1 MTTSPG
7 SEPDNRLPA
16 SARSD
21 PANRLP
27 IATRRM
33 WWGETAVIA
42 LVLVGAAI
50 MAGATADWLP
60 TALARLAVVVAIAWA
75 IAVPLVRW
83 RRWRWE
89 LHDEELDLLHGAW
102 RVVRTIVPITRIQHV
117 SVERTG
123 WTDAFGL
130 VRLHVH
136 TAAGKTTIP
145 GLERATADEL
155 RDRILARLRTP
166 DDL

>member
-1 MTTSPG
+1 
-7 SEPDNRLPA
+7 
-16 SARSD
+16 
-21 PANRLP
+21 
-27 IATRRM
+27 M
-33 WWGETAVIA
+33 WWGESAGIAAVPA
-42 LVLVGAAI
+42 VGALLL
-50 MAGATADWLP
+50 GASADWLP
-60 TALARLAVVVAIAWA
+60 LGLALLIAAGAVAWA
-75 IAVPLVRW
+75 IAIPIVGY

-89 LHDEELDLLHGAW
+89 LHEEDLDLVHGAW

-123 WTDAFGL
+123 WTDVFGL

-145 GLERATADEL
+145 GLERARADEL

>member
-1 MTTSPG
+1 MRTAAEAPCQTREVVTSPPRP
-7 SEPDNRLPA
+7 EPSHRLPTA
-16 SARSD
+16 ARK
-21 PANRLP
+21 
-27 IATRRM
+27 M
-33 WWGETAVIA
+33 WWGETAAVAVVLGVIA
-42 LVLVGAAI
+42 VVAGANWLPMPVAVLVVAA
-50 MAGATADWLP
+50 
-60 TALARLAVVVAIAWA
+60 VIAWA
-75 IAVPLVRW
+75 IVEPLVRYSH
-83 RRWRWE
+83 WRWE
-89 LHDEELDLLHGAW
+89 LHEEEVDLLHGTW
-102 RVVRTIVPITRIQHV
+102 RIVRTIVPITRIQHV

-123 WTDAFGL
+123 WTDALGL

>member
-1 MTTSPG
+1 MCEPRAATLDRLTETPR
-7 SEPDNRLPA
+7 SEP
-16 SARSD
+16 SH
-21 PANRLP
+21 RLP
-27 IATRRM
+27 IAARKM
-33 WWGETAVIA
+33 WWAETAAMAV
-42 LVLVGAAI
+42 VVCGFAA
-50 MAGATADWLP
+50 MAGANWLP
-60 TALARLAVVVAIAWA
+60 MLLAVPAVAVVVGWA
-75 IAVPLVRW
+75 IAVPLVRY
-83 RRWRWE
+83 RHWRWE
-89 LHDEELDLLHGAW
+89 LHEEELDLLYGAW
-102 RVVRTIVPITRIQHV
+102 RIVRTIVPITRIQHV

-123 WTDAFGL
+123 WTDRFGL

>member
-1 MTTSPG
+1 M
-7 SEPDNRLPA
+7 
-16 SARSD
+16 
-21 PANRLP
+21 LP
-27 IATRRM
+27 IATRKM
-33 WWGETAVIA
+33 WWSESAAVA
-42 LVLVGAAI
+42 AVPAVVAPMVGAN
-50 MAGATADWLP
+50 ADWLSMWV
-60 TALARLAVVVAIAWA
+60 ALLVVVAAIAWA
-75 IAVPLVRW
+75 LVMPIVGY

-89 LHDEELDLLHGAW
+89 LHEEELDLLFGVW

-123 WTDAFGL
+123 WTDVFGL

-145 GLERATADEL
+145 GLERAKADEL

>member
-1 MTTSPG
+1 
-7 SEPDNRLPA
+7 
-16 SARSD
+16 
-21 PANRLP
+21 
-27 IATRRM
+27 M
-33 WWGETAVIA
+33 WWAETAAIA
-42 LVLVGAAI
+42 VVLAGGAMIA
-50 MAGATADWLP
+50 AASADWLP
-60 TALARLAVVVAIAWA
+60 MALARLAVVVAIAWA

-89 LHDEELDLLHGAW
+89 LHEGELDLLYGAW

-123 WTDAFGL
+123 WTDLFGL